1 MLGRIIDPKDFQILL
16 PELNECQV
24 IWQRGITVTNQLQPN
39 KEIILD
45 YPGGPRGIT
54 RVLRKGKVMEFK
66 EEMWVFVFNRILFQV
81 KRYLLAFP
89 WWSSG

>member
-1 MLGRIIDPKDFQILL
+1 MLSLNTVKIFFFFHFLIMLGRIRDPKDFQILL
-16 PELNECQV
+16 PEPNECQV

-54 RVLRKGKVMEFK
+54 RVLRKGKG
-66 EEMWVFVFNRILFQV
+66 RH
-81 KRYLLAFP
+81 
-89 WWSSG
+89 GC